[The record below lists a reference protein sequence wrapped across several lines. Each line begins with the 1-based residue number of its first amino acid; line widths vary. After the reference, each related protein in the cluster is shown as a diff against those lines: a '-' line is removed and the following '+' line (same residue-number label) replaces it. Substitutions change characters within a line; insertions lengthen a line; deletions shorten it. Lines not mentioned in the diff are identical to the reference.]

1 MFYQYSSTEQSA
13 GEWSNKTSP
22 GCPHSIPRTSEEYSR
37 YSGQT
42 KSLTKIYC
50 PAANKKTWPQQSWKD
65 AGDGLEMYCGVKT
78 APSSKQPYMD
88 TRWKE
93 KARTSNDHLTANGGT
108 RTKKPPPHLGNNRH
122 YGPRPA
128 EVEGFRCCPLRLW
141 RYGHMMMMMESS
153 WVGAA
158 CAILRNIEGL
168 GLDKTLLFWLD
179 PQRLKHCDS
188 PVFFFFNLFKV
199 WSMYRINRANNVFFL
214 FSG

>member
-1 MFYQYSSTEQSA
+1 M
-13 GEWSNKTSP
+13 
-22 GCPHSIPRTSEEYSR
+22 C
-37 YSGQT
+37 
-42 KSLTKIYC
+42 
-50 PAANKKTWPQQSWKD
+50 
-65 AGDGLEMYCGVKT
+65 CGVKT

-93 KARTSNDHLTANGGT
+93 KERTSNDHLTANGGT

-168 GLDKTLLFWLD
+168 GLDKTFWLD

-188 PVFFFFNLFKV
+188 PDFFFSICLKFGLCTGLIEQT
-199 WSMYRINRANNVFFL
+199 MFFSIFWL
-214 FSG
+214 VLEEPCIS